1 MPIGF
6 SVGFFIVNLPTGQ
19 KIREEKSMKNVAV
32 KENHLY
38 NKAYSK
44 GKRFFGRF
52 VRVYVLKDL
61 KAKRVMLANPEKKYI
76 NRLGISVSKKNGSAV
91 VRNRIKRIIRE
102 GYRAL
107 EREELLHT
115 GYLIIIAAKNE
126 AADVKSTDIERELRY
141 GFAKLDMIKKDERE
155 RQDQEKK

>member
-1 MPIGF
+1 
-6 SVGFFIVNLPTGQ
+6 
-19 KIREEKSMKNVAV
+19 MKNVAV

-44 GKRFFGRF
+44 GKRFSGRY

-76 NRLGISVSKKNGSAV
+76 NRLGISVSKKNGGAV

-102 GYRAL
+102 GYRAI
-107 EREELLHT
+107 EREELLLT
-115 GYLIIIAAKNE
+115 GNLVIIAARNE

-141 GFAKLDMIKKDERE
+141 AFKKLDMLKKSDSSEN
-155 RQDQEKK
+155 

>member
-1 MPIGF
+1 
-6 SVGFFIVNLPTGQ
+6 
-19 KIREEKSMKNVAV
+19 MKNVAV

-61 KAKRVMLANPEKKYI
+61 KAKRIMQANPEKKYI

-91 VRNRIKRIIRE
+91 VRNRIKRIVRE
-102 GYRAL
+102 GYRAI
-107 EREELLHT
+107 EREEVLRT

-126 AADVKSTDIERELRY
+126 AADAKSTDIERELRY
-141 GFAKLDMIKKDERE
+141 GFAKLEMLKNEAPA
-155 RQDQEKK
+155 RQEQEKI